1 MLVHYSQT
9 IYIKGTIEVNTSRIP
24 FRKKWETKE
33 IDSWFHAAGV
43 LDETEVPAKIEDI
56 ITRLQNQ
63 DPETMQKI
71 NNRCSHEGGRN
82 FSGWKFD
89 RLGELRTEYPKDWDM
104 PKAISILTAEEFGKL
119 MHEVFTMPTSIT

>member
-56 ITRLQNQ
+56 ITRMQNQ

-71 NNRCSHEGGRN
+71 NSRCSHEGGRN
-82 FSGWKFD
+82 FSGWEFD
-89 RLGELRTEYPKDWDM
+89 RLGELRTEYPKDWDVH
-104 PKAISILTAEEFGKL
+104 KAISILTMEEFGKL
-119 MHEVFTMPTSIT
+119 MREVMAAEA

>member
-33 IDSWFHAAGV
+33 IDSWFHATGV

-63 DPETMQKI
+63 DPETMQKT
-71 NNRCSHEGGRN
+71 CSPEGGRN
-82 FSGWKFD
+82 FSGWEFD
-89 RLGELRTEYPKDWDM
+89 RLGELRIEYPKDWNI
-104 PKAISILTAEEFGKL
+104 PKAISVLTAEEFGKL
-119 MHEVFTMPTSIT
+119 MREVMAAEA

>member
-9 IYIKGTIEVNTSRIP
+9 VYIKGTIEVNTSRIP

-33 IDSWFHAAGV
+33 IDSWFHATGV
-43 LDETEVPAKIEDI
+43 LDETEVHAKIEDI

-71 NNRCSHEGGRN
+71 NDSCPHEGGRN
-82 FSGWKFD
+82 FSGWEFD
-89 RLGELRTEYPKDWDM
+89 RLGELRTEYPKDWN
-104 PKAISILTAEEFGKL
+104 ISKVISVLDAEEFGKL
-119 MHEVFTMPTSIT
+119 MREVMVPEI

>member
-33 IDSWFHAAGV
+33 IDSWFHATGV

-71 NNRCSHEGGRN
+71 NNRCPHEGGRN

-89 RLGELRTEYPKDWDM
+89 RLGELRTEYPKNWNM
-104 PKAISILTAEEFGKL
+104 PKAISVLTAEEFGKL
-119 MHEVFTMPTSIT
+119 MREVSTMPTSIT

>member
-9 IYIKGTIEVNTSRIP
+9 IYIKGTIEVNISRIP

-33 IDSWFHAAGV
+33 IDSWFHTVGV

-71 NNRCSHEGGRN
+71 NEGCNYEWGRN

-89 RLGELRTEYPKDWDM
+89 RAGDLRIEYLKDWDM
-104 PKAISILTAEEFGKL
+104 KKAINVLSAEEFGKL
-119 MHEVFTMPTSIT
+119 MREVITKE